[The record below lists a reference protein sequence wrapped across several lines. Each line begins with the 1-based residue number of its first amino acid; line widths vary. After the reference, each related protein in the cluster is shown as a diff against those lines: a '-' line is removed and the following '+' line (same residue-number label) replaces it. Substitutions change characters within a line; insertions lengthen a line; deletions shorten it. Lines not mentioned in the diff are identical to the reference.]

1 VSEQKMVEL
10 FQAALAHHGVEDT
23 VLAVGQFE
31 PRGVSG
37 SMFAGAMI
45 GDEVGRSVGLGA
57 GVLAGRA
64 AGRMASGLPSQVM
77 VGVTQTKVYGL
88 EGHSRRKE
96 PGEILFAVPR
106 EGLTAKVHQRVNVR
120 VLELVDEET
129 GSRIELEG
137 NRLPITHSKDV
148 LEVLNESAE
157 QPTS

>member
-1 VSEQKMVEL
+1 MSEQKMVEL
-10 FQAALAHHGVEDT
+10 FQAALTHHGIEDT

-31 PRGVSG
+31 PRGMSG
-37 SMFAGAMI
+37 SMFAGGMI
-45 GDEVGRSVGLGA
+45 GDEVGGSVGFGA
-57 GVLAGRA
+57 GLLAGRA

-77 VGVTQTKVYGL
+77 VGVTQTTVYGL

-148 LEVLNESAE
+148 LEVLEESAE
-157 QPTS
+157 RPTG